1 MLRRSEDVG
10 VLLTKDLEIAKEQ
23 AEKHHKV
30 ELWSKGRMN
39 SDQLL
44 SAAGLQKKTLWKWL
58 ILSAALSMN
67 AFMFN
72 VV

>member
-30 ELWSKGRMN
+30 EL
-39 SDQLL
+39 
-44 SAAGLQKKTLWKWL
+44 
-58 ILSAALSMN
+58 
-67 AFMFN
+67 
-72 VV
+72 